1 MRHLRLTAPFFLILL
16 IYGGLAVGQQHLVV
30 IGGGKRP
37 AEAMKKFVE
46 WSGGKHGR
54 ILVITW
60 ATAEPEESFNAMK
73 AELDV
78 YGVEALHAPMP
89 PFDRIKRD
97 ALVSQIKTATGVFFG
112 GGDQNRI
119 MDVLADRELR
129 DTLRQRYKDGVVVGG
144 TSAGAAIMSD
154 PMMTGDADLKI
165 LDGEK
170 VGIREGLGLA
180 PNVIFDQHFLVRQR
194 HNRLF
199 GLIMKYPKQL
209 GVGIDQDN
217 AVLIENNRRMTVV
230 GTTWVMVVDGTAKKG
245 SFLVTFLKP
254 GTIYDLSKRKILAKA
269 GL

>member
-1 MRHLRLTAPFFLILL
+1 
-16 IYGGLAVGQQHLVV
+16 
-30 IGGGKRP
+30 
-37 AEAMKKFVE
+37 
-46 WSGGKHGR
+46 
-54 ILVITW
+54 
-60 ATAEPEESFNAMK
+60 
-73 AELDV
+73 
-78 YGVEALHAPMP
+78 
-89 PFDRIKRD
+89 
-97 ALVSQIKTATGVFFG
+97 
-112 GGDQNRI
+112 
-119 MDVLADRELR
+119 
-129 DTLRQRYKDGVVVGG
+129 
-144 TSAGAAIMSD
+144 
-154 PMMTGDADLKI
+154 MMTGEADLKV

-254 GTIYDLSKRKILAKA
+254 GTIYDLSKRKVPAKA